1 MIHYLLHDQ
10 EGFIVESGTAQVA
23 PEPDAGET
31 LQLLDDPLLSQEGIY
46 WKAGLKPLPEKP
58 SRFAIFD
65 YVNEVWVNSID
76 LETVDKIR
84 TTASSELKRAVA
96 EKRQMFITSLPG
108 QDGIY
113 LEKRSEAIQ
122 YLAADPEPADL
133 SDYPFLLAETGITA
147 PTAYELSQLWLNLN
161 ALWIATAAGFEKV
174 RMTAM
179 YAFAEAQSV
188 NEIETIMTTAKADL
202 ISLVE
207 K

>member
-1 MIHYLLHDQ
+1 MIHYLLHDL

-23 PEPDAGET
+23 PEPAAGET
-31 LQLLDDPLLSQEGIY
+31 LQTLDEPLLSQEGIY
-46 WKAGLKPLPEKP
+46 WKAGVKQLPEKP
-58 SRFAIFD
+58 SRFAVFD
-65 YVNEVWVNSID
+65 YINEIWVNSTD
-76 LETVDKIR
+76 LETVEKIR
-84 TTASSELKRAVA
+84 ITAASELKQAVA

-113 LEKRSEAIQ
+113 LEKRSEAIH
-122 YLAADPEPADL
+122 YLAADPAVIQL

-161 ALWIATAAGFEKV
+161 ALWIATAASFEKV

>member
-10 EGFIVESGTAQVA
+10 KGFIVESGTAQVA
-23 PEPDAGET
+23 PEPVAGET
-31 LQLLDDPLLSQEGIY
+31 LQTLDEPLLNQEVVY
-46 WKAGLKPLPEKP
+46 WKAGIKPLPEKP
-58 SRFAIFD
+58 SRFSVFD
-65 YVNEVWVNSID
+65 YVNEIWVNSTD
-76 LETVDKIR
+76 LETVEKIR
-84 TTASSELKRAVA
+84 ITAASELKQAVA

-108 QDGIY
+108 QGGIY
-113 LEKRSEAIQ
+113 REKRVEATQ

-161 ALWIATAAGFEKV
+161 TLGIATAAGFEKV

-179 YAFAEAQSV
+179 YAFAEAESV

>member
-23 PEPDAGET
+23 PEPAAGET
-31 LQLLDDPLLSQEGIY
+31 LQLLDDPLLSQGSVY

-58 SRFAIFD
+58 SRFSVFD

-76 LETVDKIR
+76 LETVEKIR
-84 TTASSELKRAVA
+84 ITAASELKRAVT

-108 QDGIY
+108 QEGIY
-113 LEKRSEAIQ
+113 LEKRAEAIQ

-133 SDYPFLLAETGITA
+133 SDYPFLLAEAGITA

-161 ALWIATAAGFEKV
+161 ALWIATAASFEKV